1 MSFMSML
8 LIKKWWDIASVWC
21 RQHWRWLVMIAALAI
36 VYLLGKRQNR
46 AELIQAKLTLKH
58 YKQEK
63 DAIVK
68 AYETEKKL
76 REQAKQKY
84 DNAMKTVRE
93 KYKGEFDSLIIE
105 KEFEVR
111 KKLKQAKNNPS
122 EIDKILEDELGINE
136 HG

>member
-1 MSFMSML
+1 MSML

-93 KYKGEFDSLIIE
+93 KYKGEFDSLVME

-122 EIDKILEDELGINE
+122 EIDKILEEELGINK

>member
-1 MSFMSML
+1 MSML

-21 RQHWRWLVMIAALAI
+21 RQHWRWLVMMAALVI

-76 REQAKQKY
+76 REEAKRKY
-84 DNAMKTVRE
+84 DNAMQIVRE
-93 KYKGEFDSLIIE
+93 KYKNDFNSINME
-105 KEFEVR
+105 KEAEVR
-111 KKLKQAKNNPS
+111 KKLKQAKNDPD
-122 EIDKILEDELGINE
+122 EINRILEDELGIKNDE
-136 HG
+136 

>member
-1 MSFMSML
+1 MM
-8 LIKKWWDIASVWC
+8 
-21 RQHWRWLVMIAALAI
+21 AALVI

-76 REQAKQKY
+76 REEAKRKY
-84 DNAMKTVRE
+84 DNAMQIVRE
-93 KYKGEFDSLIIE
+93 KYKNDFNSINMQ
-105 KEFEVR
+105 KEAEVR
-111 KKLKQAKNNPS
+111 KKIKQAKNDPD
-122 EIDKILEDELGINE
+122 EINRILEEELGIKSNE
-136 HG
+136 

>member
-1 MSFMSML
+1 MSWL

-21 RQHWRWLVMIAALAI
+21 RQHWRWLVMLAALVI

-46 AELIQAKLTLKH
+46 VELLQAKLALKH
-58 YKQEK
+58 YQQEK
-63 DAIVK
+63 DAIIK

-84 DNAMKTVRE
+84 DDAMKAVSER
-93 KYKGEFDSLIIE
+93 YANDFNSINMQ
-105 KEFEVR
+105 KEAEIR

-122 EIDKILEDELGINE
+122 EIDRILEEELGVKQS
-136 HG
+136 

>member
-1 MSFMSML
+1 MSML

-21 RQHWRWLVMIAALAI
+21 RQHWRWLVMLAALVI

-76 REQAKQKY
+76 REEAKHKY
-84 DNAMKTVRE
+84 DNAMAAVRE

-105 KEFEVR
+105 KQFEVR
-111 KKLKQAKNNPS
+111 RKLKQAKNNPS
-122 EIDKILEDELGINE
+122 EIDKILEEELGIKSNE
-136 HG
+136 

>member
-1 MSFMSML
+1 MSFMSWL

-21 RQHWRWLVMIAALAI
+21 RQHWRWLVMLAALVI

-46 AELIQAKLTLKH
+46 VELLQAKLALKH
-58 YKQEK
+58 YQQEK
-63 DAIVK
+63 DAIIK

-84 DNAMKTVRE
+84 DNAMKAVSER
-93 KYKGEFDSLIIE
+93 YANDFNSINMQ
-105 KEFEVR
+105 KEAEIR

-122 EIDKILEDELGINE
+122 EIDRILEEELGIKQS
-136 HG
+136 

>member
-1 MSFMSML
+1 MSWL

-21 RQHWRWLVMIAALAI
+21 RQHWRWLVMLAALVI

-46 AELIQAKLTLKH
+46 VELLQAKLALKH
-58 YKQEK
+58 YQQEK
-63 DAIVK
+63 DAIIK

-84 DNAMKTVRE
+84 DDAMKAVSER
-93 KYKGEFDSLIIE
+93 YANDFNSINMQ
-105 KEFEVR
+105 KEAEIR

-122 EIDKILEDELGINE
+122 EIDRILEEQLGIKQS
-136 HG
+136 

>member
-1 MSFMSML
+1 MTML
-8 LIKKWWDIASVWC
+8 LVKKWWDIASVWC
-21 RQHWRWLVMIAALAI
+21 RQHWRWLVMIAALI
-36 VYLLGKRQNR
+36 VVYLLGKRQNR

>member
-1 MSFMSML
+1 MSML

-76 REQAKQKY
+76 REDAKRKY
-84 DNAMKTVRE
+84 DNAIISVRE

-122 EIDKILEDELGINE
+122 EIDRILEEELGIKQS
-136 HG
+136 

>member
-1 MSFMSML
+1 MSFMSWL

-76 REQAKQKY
+76 REEAKRKY
-84 DNAMKTVRE
+84 DNAMKIVRE
-93 KYKGEFDSLIIE
+93 KYKNDFNSLNME
-105 KEFEVR
+105 KEAEVR
-111 KKLKQAKNNPS
+111 RKIKQAKDNPS

>member
-1 MSFMSML
+1 MSWL

-21 RQHWRWLVMIAALAI
+21 RQHWRWLVMIAALI
-36 VYLLGKRQNR
+36 VVYLLGKRQNR

-76 REQAKQKY
+76 REDAKRKY
-84 DNAMKTVRE
+84 DNAIISVRE

>member
-1 MSFMSML
+1 MSFMSWL

-21 RQHWRWLVMIAALAI
+21 RQHWRWLVMLAALVI

-76 REQAKQKY
+76 REEAKHKY
-84 DNAMKTVRE
+84 DNAMAAVRE

-105 KEFEVR
+105 KQFEVR
-111 KKLKQAKNNPS
+111 RKLKQAKNNPS
-122 EIDKILEDELGINE
+122 EIDRILEEELGIKSNE
-136 HG
+136 

>member
-1 MSFMSML
+1 MSWL

-21 RQHWRWLVMIAALAI
+21 RQHWRWLVMVAALVI
-36 VYLLGKRQNR
+36 VYVLGKRQNR

-58 YKQEK
+58 YQQEK
-63 DAIVK
+63 DAIIK

-76 REQAKQKY
+76 REEAKKKY
-84 DNAMKTVRE
+84 DSAMDTVRK
-93 KYKGEFDSLIIE
+93 KYKDDFNSLNMQ
-105 KEFEVR
+105 KEAEVR

-122 EIDKILEDELGINE
+122 EIDRILEEELGINK

>member
-1 MSFMSML
+1 MSWL

-76 REQAKQKY
+76 REEAKRKY
-84 DNAMKTVRE
+84 DNAMKIVRE
-93 KYKGEFDSLIIE
+93 KYKNDFNSLNME
-105 KEFEVR
+105 KEAEVR
-111 KKLKQAKNNPS
+111 RKIKQAKDNPS

>member
-1 MSFMSML
+1 MSML
-8 LIKKWWDIASVWC
+8 LIKKWWGISSAWV
-21 RQHWRWLVMIAALAI
+21 RQHWRWFLFGLAFLV
-36 VYLLGKRQNR
+36 VYLIGRRKSRV
-46 AELIQAKLTLKH
+46 ELLQAKLALRH
-58 YKQEK
+58 YEDEK

-122 EIDKILEDELGINE
+122 EIDKILEEELGINK

>member
-1 MSFMSML
+1 MSML

-76 REQAKQKY
+76 REDAKRKY
-84 DNAMKTVRE
+84 DNAMKAVRE

-105 KEFEVR
+105 KQFEVR
-111 KKLKQAKNNPS
+111 RKLKQAKNNPS
-122 EIDKILEDELGINE
+122 EIDKILEEELGIKSNE
-136 HG
+136 

>member
-1 MSFMSML
+1 MSWL

-76 REQAKQKY
+76 REDAKRKY
-84 DNAMKTVRE
+84 DNAMKAVRE

-105 KEFEVR
+105 KQFEVR
-111 KKLKQAKNNPS
+111 RKLKQAKNNPD
-122 EIDKILEDELGINE
+122 EINRILEEELGIKSNE
-136 HG
+136 

>member
-1 MSFMSML
+1 MSML

-122 EIDKILEDELGINE
+122 EIDKILEEELGINK

>member
-1 MSFMSML
+1 MSFMSWL

-21 RQHWRWLVMIAALAI
+21 RQHWRWLVMIAALI
-36 VYLLGKRQNR
+36 VVYLLGKRQNR

>member
-1 MSFMSML
+1 MSML

-21 RQHWRWLVMIAALAI
+21 RQHWRWLVMMAALVI

-76 REQAKQKY
+76 REEAKRKY
-84 DNAMKTVRE
+84 DNAMKIVRE
-93 KYKGEFDSLIIE
+93 KYKNDFNSINMQ
-105 KEFEVR
+105 KEAEVR
-111 KKLKQAKNNPS
+111 KKIKQAKNDPD
-122 EIDKILEDELGINE
+122 EINRILEEELGIKNDE
-136 HG
+136 

>member
-1 MSFMSML
+1 MSML

-93 KYKGEFDSLIIE
+93 KYKGEFDSLIME

-122 EIDKILEDELGINE
+122 EIDKILEEELGINE

>member
-1 MSFMSML
+1 MTML

-21 RQHWRWLVMIAALAI
+21 RQHWRWLVMMAALVI

-76 REQAKQKY
+76 REEAKHKY
-84 DNAMKTVRE
+84 DNAMAAVRE
-93 KYKGEFDSLIIE
+93 KYKGEFDSLIME

-122 EIDKILEDELGINE
+122 EIDKILEDELGIKE

>member
-1 MSFMSML
+1 MSML

-21 RQHWRWLVMIAALAI
+21 RQHWRWLVMMAALVI

-76 REQAKQKY
+76 REDAKRKY
-84 DNAMKTVRE
+84 DNAIISVRE

>member
-21 RQHWRWLVMIAALAI
+21 RQHWRWLVMIAALII

-76 REQAKQKY
+76 REEAKRKY
-84 DNAMKTVRE
+84 DNAMQIVRE
-93 KYKGEFDSLIIE
+93 KYKNDFNSINMQ
-105 KEFEVR
+105 KEAEVR
-111 KKLKQAKNNPS
+111 KKIKQAKNDPD
-122 EIDKILEDELGINE
+122 EINRILEEELGIKSNE
-136 HG
+136 

>member
-1 MSFMSML
+1 MSWL

-21 RQHWRWLVMIAALAI
+21 RQHWRWLVMIAALI
-36 VYLLGKRQNR
+36 VVYLLGKRQNR

-76 REQAKQKY
+76 REEAKRKY
-84 DNAMKTVRE
+84 DNAMKIVRE
-93 KYKGEFDSLIIE
+93 KYKNDFNSLNME
-105 KEFEVR
+105 KEAEVR
-111 KKLKQAKNNPS
+111 RKIKQAKDNPS

>member
-1 MSFMSML
+1 MSWL

-21 RQHWRWLVMIAALAI
+21 RQHWRWLVMLAALVI

-46 AELIQAKLTLKH
+46 VELLQAKLALKYYH
-58 YKQEK
+58 QEK

-84 DNAMKTVRE
+84 DNAMSTVRE
-93 KYKGEFDSLIIE
+93 KYRDDFNSINMK
-105 KEFEVR
+105 KEAEIR
-111 KKLKQAKNNPS
+111 KMLKQAKNNPS
-122 EIDKILEDELGINE
+122 EIDKILQDELGINE

>member
-1 MSFMSML
+1 MSML

-76 REQAKQKY
+76 REDAKRKY
-84 DNAMKTVRE
+84 DNAMKAVRE

-105 KEFEVR
+105 KQFEVR
-111 KKLKQAKNNPS
+111 RKLKQAKNNPD
-122 EIDKILEDELGINE
+122 EINRILEEELGIKSNE
-136 HG
+136 

>member
-1 MSFMSML
+1 MSML

-21 RQHWRWLVMIAALAI
+21 RQHWRWLVMIAALII

-76 REQAKQKY
+76 REEAKRKY
-84 DNAMKTVRE
+84 DNAMQIVRE
-93 KYKGEFDSLIIE
+93 KYKNDFNSINMQ
-105 KEFEVR
+105 KEAEVR
-111 KKLKQAKNNPS
+111 KKIKQAKNDPD
-122 EIDKILEDELGINE
+122 EINRILEEELGIKSNE
-136 HG
+136 

>member
-1 MSFMSML
+1 ML